1 MRITPVSRAVYSIET
16 AACQNK
22 SGPWVIGKPQGEFSA
37 RRGERAAP
45 QGTGLPSASP
55 LAYGASLSSSS
66 LSSSSNREIE
76 DEDEDEDEKA
86 PQQTG
91 LNGFMPTLFPAIL
104 TIHRIVH

>member
-1 MRITPVSRAVYSIET
+1 
-16 AACQNK
+16 
-22 SGPWVIGKPQGEFSA
+22 
-37 RRGERAAP
+37 
-45 QGTGLPSASP
+45 

-66 LSSSSNREIE
+66 LSSSSNSEIE

>member
-1 MRITPVSRAVYSIET
+1 M
-16 AACQNK
+16 K
-22 SGPWVIGKPQGEFSA
+22 SGPRVIGKPQGEFSA

-66 LSSSSNREIE
+66 SSSSSNREI
-76 DEDEDEDEKA
+76 EDEDEDEKA

-104 TIHRIVH
+104 TIRRIVH